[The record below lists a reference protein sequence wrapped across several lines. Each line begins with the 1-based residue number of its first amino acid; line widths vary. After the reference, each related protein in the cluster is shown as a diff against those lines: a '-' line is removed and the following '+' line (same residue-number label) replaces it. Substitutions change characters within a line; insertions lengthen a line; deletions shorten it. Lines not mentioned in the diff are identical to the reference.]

1 MGSEEIKL
9 DLIHW
14 LIETTD
20 TEAVK
25 KIQAIRSSSS
35 SGLTPEQE
43 IILDERME
51 KYEQGQMNF
60 SSWED
65 AKARII
71 TKGKNAI

>member
-1 MGSEEIKL
+1 MDSEEIKL

-14 LIETTD
+14 LIETD
-20 TEAVK
+20 DAEAVK

-43 IILDERME
+43 MILDERME
-51 KYEQGQMNF
+51 KYEKGLMSF
-60 SSWED
+60 SSWND
-65 AKARII
+65 AKSRIM